1 MNLSKQ
7 MLFAMKSTSLHTRS
21 KASPTVV
28 IKTEVESSAVCWGF
42 QAWQINRAGN
52 TVRSKQAYCYCMWII
67 FKATFLLFTSVS
79 DVFLKIT
86 MEEVIVTVWPPYS
99 LKIRKTK
106 QNNFEVIIDFDFF
119 FNTYSRIA
127 SNRWGLHESKSQ
139 IMDLEKIIVLATC
152 SQ

>member
-1 MNLSKQ
+1 
-7 MLFAMKSTSLHTRS
+7 
-21 KASPTVV
+21 
-28 IKTEVESSAVCWGF
+28 
-42 QAWQINRAGN
+42 
-52 TVRSKQAYCYCMWII
+52 MWII

-119 FNTYSRIA
+119 FLIHIQ
-127 SNRWGLHESKSQ
+127 GLPQ
-139 IMDLEKIIVLATC
+139 IDGAYMRANLR
-152 SQ
+152 